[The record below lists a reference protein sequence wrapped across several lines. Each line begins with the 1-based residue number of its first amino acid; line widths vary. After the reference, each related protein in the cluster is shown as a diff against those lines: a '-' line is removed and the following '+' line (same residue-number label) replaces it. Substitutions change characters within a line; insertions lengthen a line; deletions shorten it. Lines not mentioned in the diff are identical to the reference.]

1 MRFTA
6 LALATLFSA
15 VLAKPTS
22 YYKKDYDYNWPVKA
36 VVVLTNDSMNTT
48 GTVTF
53 TQYDYDSPTEVYA
66 KISGLVPGTK
76 HGFHVHETG
85 DLSGGCDT
93 LGLHF
98 NPFNQDHGSPF
109 SKVRHVADF
118 GNIEQ
123 EEGEDWATLTLKI
136 PTLRLT
142 GPTSI
147 IGRGLVLH
155 SGEDDLGLGDSPLSK
170 TVGNSG
176 GRLACGIVGI
186 AAAKKDD

>member
-1 MRFTA
+1 MRFTS
-6 LALATLFSA
+6 LALIGFFTA
-15 VLAKPTS
+15 VFAKPTP
-22 YYKKDYDYNWPVKA
+22 YYDYNWPVKA

-53 TQYDYDSPTEVYA
+53 TQYKENGPTDVYA
-66 KISGLVPGTK
+66 SIKGLVSGTK
-76 HGFHVHETG
+76 HGLHVHATG

-98 NPFNQDHGSPF
+98 NPLNQDHGSPF
-109 SKVRHVADF
+109 SKVRHVGDF

-123 EEGEDWATLTLKI
+123 EDGQEWATLNLTI
-136 PTLRLT
+136 PTLKLT

-176 GRLACGIVGI
+176 SRLACGIIGS
-186 AAAKKDD
+186 K